1 MANSTISLYGQTYK
15 QILDKVLGGSSA
27 KFQLV
32 YPFMDWTWPVPPAG
46 YIDPKCYTV
55 VGQMPSYSAIG
66 SAAYTPDTSALYDA
80 YRNMLLQCPRQTES
94 ADHRQQL
101 IEAQNQIDRA
111 QTQYQNDESA
121 MRTAWRMALDNVPIG
136 MPTPEYNNWY
146 VQSGWS
152 ATIEAAQAAVTKAS
166 QTKLAIVSQQNPR
179 YNSAVKASEMP
190 ESATQIPM
198 KDGFRL
204 CQIAGQQQVRPN
216 FLVTNGEDWT
226 AQLTRGGGNPL
237 TIDLDASQQSYALKE
252 SWAGGSADYGNCF
265 FGIYANG
272 SWHDMDLGK
281 EDKSVKVAIT
291 IQAVTQVPVRPDVW
305 YDGGYLKTL
314 ARLNEWNDPF
324 TTEKVFGKGGI
335 LPLMITGLVAGY
347 KIGFKITMSSSTY
360 QRHVTDFK
368 TSGGLR
374 IGPFHIG
381 GGGYQSHTDS
391 WNKSTDGQTF
401 SGESTAEYPFII
413 GFTVDS
419 PGL

>member
-1 MANSTISLYGQTYK
+1 
-15 QILDKVLGGSSA
+15 
-27 KFQLV
+27 
-32 YPFMDWTWPVPPAG
+32 MDWTWPVPKAG

-55 VGQMPSYSAIG
+55 VGQMPSYSAIS
-66 SAAYTPDTSALYDA
+66 SAAYTPDTSTFFDA
-80 YRNMLLQCPRQTES
+80 YRNMLLQCPRLTES

-101 IEAQNQIDRA
+101 IEAQNQINRA

-121 MRTAWRMALDNVPIG
+121 RRTAWRMAVNNVPEG
-136 MPTPEYNNWY
+136 MPTPEYDDWN
-146 VQSGWS
+146 VKSGWS
-152 ATIEAAQAAVTKAS
+152 ERMIVAEAAVIKAS

-179 YNSAVKASEMP
+179 YESAVKASEMP
-190 ESATQIPM
+190 ESATQKPM
-198 KDGFRL
+198 KIGFRL
-204 CQIAGQQQVRPN
+204 SQIAGQDQVRPN
-216 FLVTNGEDWT
+216 FLVANGEDWT

-237 TIDLDASQQSYALKE
+237 TIELDASKQSYALKE
-252 SWAGGSADYGNCF
+252 SWAGGSASYGGSF
-265 FGIYANG
+265 FGIYVSG
-272 SWHDMDLGK
+272 SWHDMDLSK
-281 EDKSVKVAIT
+281 EDKSVKVTIT

-305 YDGGYLKTL
+305 YDGGYLRTL

-324 TTEKVFGKGGI
+324 TNESVFGKGGI

-368 TSGGLR
+368 ASGGLR

-381 GGGYQSHTDS
+381 GGYHTHSDT
-391 WNKSTDGQTF
+391 WEKSAEGQTF